1 MTASA
6 TERAA
11 DYHADHGDQP
21 TLSSSI
27 ARILVNRTPAHAWAA
42 HPKLNPDYVPTFSD
56 ATDMGTAVHQLLLRD
71 DRVDVADDYAD
82 FRTKEARA
90 WRDISRAAGRVPMLR
105 HQWDKANAVAERVR
119 EQILDLEVEPHPF
132 TEGQAEH
139 TIRFTANGAACR
151 SMLDW
156 LRNDHTYIDDLKT
169 TGLTADP
176 HVWGR
181 KLFGMGYDIQAAFYS
196 RAVEA
201 EYGVTPGFRW
211 VVVETKPPY
220 PVSIV
225 TLSSEAM
232 DKARAKVDSAIQIWN
247 ECMASGEWPAY
258 SRELH
263 TADLPP
269 WEKDL
274 WAEVDPGEEVPF

>member
-11 DYHADHGDQP
+11 DYHCDHGDQP
-21 TLSSSI
+21 TLSSTI

-71 DRVDVADDYAD
+71 DRVDIWDYPD
-82 FRTKEARA
+82 WRTKEAREA
-90 WRDISRAAGRVPMLR
+90 KKTSQMNGRVALLR
-105 HQWDKANAVAERVR
+105 HKWEEAQSVCDHVNKQIVALNV
-119 EQILDLEVEPHPF
+119 DPTPF
-132 TEGQAEH
+132 TQGQAEH
-139 TIRFTANGAACR
+139 TIRFTANGANCR

-169 TGLTADP
+169 TGLSADP

-232 DKARAKVDSAIQIWN
+232 DKARAKVDAAIQIWN

>member
-11 DYHADHGDQP
+11 DYHADPGDHP
-21 TLSSSI
+21 TLSSTI
-27 ARILVNRTPAHAWAA
+27 ARLLVNRTPAHAWAA
-42 HPKLNPDYVPTFSD
+42 HPKLNPDYQFAGTD

-71 DRVDVADDYAD
+71 DRVDVLPYENY
-82 FRTKEARA
+82 RTNNAKHD
-90 WRDISRAAGRVPMLR
+90 RDSSRAAGRVPMLT
-105 HQWDKANAVAERVR
+105 HQWGEAMRVADKVR
-119 EQILDLEVEPHPF
+119 EQMASLNVDPFPF

-139 TIRFTANGAACR
+139 TIRFQANGANCR

-176 HVWGR
+176 HTWGR
-181 KLFGMGYDIQAAFYS
+181 KLFGMGYDIQAAFYC

-225 TLSSEAM
+225 TLSAEAM
-232 DKARAKVDSAIQIWN
+232 DAARAKVDSAILIWN
-247 ECMASGEWPAY
+247 ECLAKNEWPAY
-258 SRELH
+258 SRDLH

-269 WEKDL
+269 WQKDL

>member
-11 DYHADHGDQP
+11 DYHNDTAELLTSTFAKD
-21 TLSSSI
+21 
-27 ARILVNRTPAHAWAA
+27 LVQTTPAHAKARRE
-42 HPKLNPDYVPTFSD
+42 NPTTSD
-56 ATDMGTAVHQLLLRD
+56 AQAFGIAVHQLLLRD
-71 DRVDVADDYAD
+71 DRVDVIPFDEW
-82 FRTKEARA
+82 RTNEAKELVAR
-90 WRDISRAAGRVPMLR
+90 SRAAGRVPMKPKY
-105 HQWDKANAVAERVR
+105 WEAANRVAQAVRDHLALCDT
-119 EQILDLEVEPHPF
+119 IEPLPF
-132 TEGQAEH
+132 TEGTAEH
-139 TIRFTANGAACR
+139 TIRFESNGAQCR

-156 LRNDHTYIDDLKT
+156 LRNDHLFIDDLKT
-169 TGLTADP
+169 TGKTAEP
-176 HVWGR
+176 HAFSR
-181 KLFGMGYDIQAAFYS
+181 ELFKVGFDIQAAFYC

-225 TLSSEAM
+225 TLSAEAM
-232 DKARAKVDSAIQIWN
+232 DAARAKVDSAILIWN
-247 ECMASGEWPAY
+247 ECLAKNEWPAY
-258 SRELH
+258 SRDIH

-269 WEKDL
+269 WQKDL